1 MFCQSCRM
9 NKCVRYSGSF
19 CKTAKSRGFTLIELM
34 IVMFI
39 VVIVTAI
46 AVPSY
51 SAQVQKTR
59 RVEGVSALL
68 ELAILME
75 RYYANNG
82 TYLAAT
88 ATALTGSSSSENGF
102 YGLTINP
109 LVAES
114 YTLLAAPANVQ
125 VGDDCGTFSLDS
137 LGSQSVTGG
146 SLPVDDCWRK

>member
-34 IVMFI
+34 IVTLI

-46 AVPSY
+46 AVSSY

-88 ATALTGSSSSENGF
+88 AASQGKPGLCINSLLHLRNHPPYLRDPQGRVPPTHKRVPPASST
-102 YGLTINP
+102 YP
-109 LVAES
+109 
-114 YTLLAAPANVQ
+114 
-125 VGDDCGTFSLDS
+125 
-137 LGSQSVTGG
+137 
-146 SLPVDDCWRK
+146 